1 MDKKRMSTRNNNVT
15 NDMRMRIW
23 IVFIPFV
30 LFVSVIVYRMYNIQI
45 VDHEEYKAKA
55 AAVQLDET
63 YISPARGTIYDSNM
77 KVLAQN
83 ITVWDVVIS
92 PADIVVKDD
101 PIKTAEIHGEIAR
114 ILAPILEVEESF
126 ILEQLS
132 YTDSYYRL
140 LKSDVEKPIADL
152 VSQSVRDEEGK
163 LMFSG
168 IYLQESYTRYYP
180 YGDFASTILGFT
192 GADNQG
198 LAGLESYYEAEL
210 AGTKGVIV
218 SAQNAYGDDIG
229 AGYEVVVEPQNGY
242 GLITTIDETIQHYL
256 EKHLELNAELHNVQ
270 EGAVAVAMDVNTG
283 AILGLATSPQFDPND
298 PFTIY
303 DEEIAA
309 QVYAIE
315 NDEERAT
322 AISEAQNDQ
331 WRNKAVSDL
340 YEPGSVFKIVTAA
353 AALDSG
359 TASIYSG
366 FTCHGSIQVGPHT
379 MKCANSGYH
388 AGTTQTFTQALMN
401 SCNVAFIQMGQ
412 SMGSETFYEYFSAFG
427 LADKT
432 GIDLP
437 GEANSIH
444 YEEDGLDLVELSSSS
459 FGQSNKVSPIQML
472 TAVSTAVNGGNLV
485 QPHLVSAL
493 TDEEGNIV
501 ETLTPEV
508 KRQVISEDVSA
519 EIANML
525 EQNALPG
532 GNAMHVYN
540 RGYRVGGKSGTSQK
554 LDTVEAEGEEEDYI
568 ASFVGVAPMD
578 DPQIAILVYFDD
590 PDSYSYY
597 GGILAGPVV
606 GALMGD
612 ILPYLG
618 VEQVF
623 SAEELSTAPVTIPD
637 VTGETITEASTS
649 IQRAGF
655 EVNIIGSGQTVESQ
669 FPVGGKKEVK
679 GTTVI
684 LYTEVSE
691 PIMVEVP
698 DVVGMSDASAKA
710 KLEQVGLNYKET
722 GAIASGGGVT
732 VLSQSLNAGDEVP
745 IGTSVTVTLQAA
757 NYVE

>member
-1 MDKKRMSTRNNNVT
+1 MNSKRNTTKSNNLT

-23 IVFIPFV
+23 FISVPFMIFA
-30 LFVSVIVYRMYNIQI
+30 LIIAFRMYNIQI
-45 VDHEEYKAKA
+45 INHEEYKAKA
-55 AAVQLDET
+55 SAIQLSET
-63 YISPARGTIYDSNM
+63 YISPARGNIYDSNM
-77 KVLAQN
+77 KVLAQSV
-83 ITVWDVVIS
+83 TVWNVVIS
-92 PADIVVKDD
+92 PADSDE
-101 PIKTAEIHGEIAR
+101 TQHEEIAR
-114 ILAPILEVEESF
+114 VLAPILEVEESF
-126 ILEQLS
+126 ILEKFS
-132 YTDSYYRL
+132 KSGTYYQV
-140 LKSDVEKPIADL
+140 LKYKVDKPVSDA
-152 VSQSVRDEEGK
+152 VREAYIEHG
-163 LMFSG
+163 FSG
-168 IYLQESYTRYYP
+168 VFLEESYKRYYP

-192 GADNQG
+192 GTDNQG
-198 LAGLESYYEAEL
+198 LAGLESYYEDEL
-210 AGTKGVIV
+210 GGTQGVIV
-218 SAQNAYGDDIG
+218 SAQNVYGDDIG
-229 AGYEVVVEPQNGY
+229 TGYEVVQEAQDGY
-242 GLITTIDETIQHYL
+242 GIITTIDETIQHYL

-270 EGAVAVAMDVNTG
+270 NGSVAVAMDVNTG
-283 AILGLATSPQFDPND
+283 AILGLATTPQFDPND

-309 QVYAIE
+309 EVYAMPE
-315 NDEERAT
+315 GEERSA
-322 AISEAQNDQ
+322 AISAAQNAQ
-331 WRNKAVSDL
+331 WKNKAVSDL

-359 TASIYSG
+359 NNTLHSS
-366 FTCHGSIQVGPHT
+366 FLCNGSIQVGPHT
-379 MKCANSGYH
+379 MNCANTGYH
-388 AGTTQTFTQALMN
+388 TGVMQSFSQSLIN
-401 SCNVAFIQMGQ
+401 SCNVAFIEMGL
-412 SMGSETFYEYFSAFG
+412 SMGSEDFYEYFSAFG
-427 LADKT
+427 FSEKT

-437 GEANSIH
+437 GETNSL
-444 YEEDGLDLVELSSSS
+444 YYSEENLGEVELASSS
-459 FGQSNKVSPIQML
+459 FGQSNKITPIQML
-472 TAVSTAVNGGNLV
+472 TAVAAATNGGYLV

-493 TDEEGNIV
+493 TDSEGNIV
-501 ETLTPEV
+501 ETLTPDV

-519 EIANML
+519 QIADIL

-618 VEQVF
+618 VEQEF
-623 SAEELSTAPVTIPD
+623 SAAELSTSPVSVPN
-637 VTGETITEASTS
+637 VTGDIVTEATVT

-655 EVNIIGSGQTVESQ
+655 EVRVIGSGDTVESQ
-669 FPVGGKKEVK
+669 FPVGGVKELK
-679 GTTVI
+679 GTTII

-698 DVVGMSDASAKA
+698 DVVGMSANEAIA
-710 KLEQVGLNYKET
+710 KLEQIGLNYEE
-722 GAIASGGGVT
+722 AGVLSVTNDAT
-732 VLSQSLNAGDEVP
+732 VLSQSLNAGDKVP
-745 IGTSVTVTLQAA
+745 LGTSVTIQLQAA